1 MGVALCQQHT
11 EIDTMLSKKDHQQLR
26 GLYNR
31 LSRKHKD
38 AAEEHFMQRAEHSL
52 DRIKAVTKGNTSSM
66 AVTQDDAVAIS
77 FMYNRLI
84 HVFGESAQQ
93 PFMQRARE
101 SFGRLES
108 KIWPGMVRRP
118 NDMSGLLNDG
128 QSTGR

>member
-1 MGVALCQQHT
+1 
-11 EIDTMLSKKDHQQLR
+11 MLTKKDHQHLR

-38 AAEEHFMQRAEHSL
+38 SADEYFMQRASESL
-52 DRIKAVTKGNTSSM
+52 DRIRDVAAGRNPSSM
-66 AVTQDDAVAIS
+66 AVTQQDAVALS

-84 HVFGESAQQ
+84 HVFGESVQA

-108 KIWPGMVRRP
+108 RIWPGMIRRP
-118 NDMSGLLNDG
+118 NDMTGLLNDG
-128 QSTGR
+128 LSTRR

>member
-1 MGVALCQQHT
+1 
-11 EIDTMLSKKDHQQLR
+11 MLTKKDHQHLR

-31 LSRKHKD
+31 LSRKYKD
-38 AAEEHFMQRAEHSL
+38 AADEYFMQRGAESL
-52 DRIKAVTKGNTSSM
+52 DRIRDVAIGKNTSSM
-66 AVTQDDAVAIS
+66 AVTQQDAVAIS

-84 HVFGESAQQ
+84 HVFGESVQA

-128 QSTGR
+128 LPTRQ